1 MTYSITEKTEILKE
15 LIAMAHAD
23 KHLKREE
30 VEFIKAIGKRL
41 QVDEDALMIM
51 LEDPDLTPSK
61 PPKKFTQRIIH
72 FHRLILMMRIDGN
85 VDESELQFL
94 HEVALRYGIRR
105 LTVLSLLEVMDTYP
119 HGDVPPSELLAINTQ
134 SNN

>member
-1 MTYSITEKTEILKE
+1 MTYSITEKTDILKE
-15 LIAMAHAD
+15 LISMAHAD

-41 QVDEDALMIM
+41 QVDDDALMSM

-72 FHRLILMMRIDGN
+72 FHRLMLMMHIDGD
-85 VDESELQFL
+85 VDESELQLL
-94 HEVALRYGIRR
+94 HEIALRYGIRR
-105 LTVLSLLEVMDTYP
+105 LTVLALLDLMDTYP
-119 HGDVPPSELLAINTQ
+119 HGEVPPSELLAIHTQ
-134 SNN
+134 SSN